1 MSAAVCIYA
10 LSYFSSVILRGMGY
24 STQRVFL
31 LSAPPALTAIPY
43 SYIVA
48 WYADKAK
55 MRAPAIFF
63 SGAITLTGL
72 LLTAYH
78 PNNNVRYGGLFL
90 GLAGSNGNIPTIL
103 AWQANNIRGQSTR
116 A

>member
-1 MSAAVCIYA
+1 MSAAVSIYA
-10 LSYFSSVILRGMGY
+10 FAYFTSVILRGMGH

-43 SYIVA
+43 SYIIA
-48 WYADKAK
+48 WYADKTQT
-55 MRAPAIFF
+55 RAPAIFF
-63 SGAITLTGL
+63 SSAVCLTGL

-78 PNNNVRYGGLFL
+78 PNNNVRYGGIFL
-90 GLAGSNGNIPTIL
+90 GLAGCNGNLPSIL